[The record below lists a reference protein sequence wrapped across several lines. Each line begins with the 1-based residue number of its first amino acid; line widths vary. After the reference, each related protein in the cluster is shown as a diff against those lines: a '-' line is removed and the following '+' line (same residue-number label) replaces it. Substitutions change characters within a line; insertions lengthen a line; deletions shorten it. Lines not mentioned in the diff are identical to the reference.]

1 MDEALLDEYRR
12 LKLRRMRAEASLAIG
27 RFAASFASEAEREVW
42 VRTNL
47 PALAADGA
55 RLPHELFTQVV
66 LPVLLAGRDQHDPFA
81 LLWMAK
87 LAANFHSDTRRRR
100 WLGGGRLGPIEM
112 DYSPVAML
120 DELLMA
126 APDHV
131 EARLLR
137 LTLATDWLRNCI
149 HEWPAGILYGMDGA
163 TLAECGEIR
172 AEVAIARRLDVDKR
186 FADFLDGF
194 EEKLS
199 AYEDRLP

>member
-1 MDEALLDEYRR
+1 MDEALLDEYRK
-12 LKLRRMRAEASLAIG
+12 LKLRRKRAEASLAIG
-27 RFAASFASEAEREVW
+27 RFAASFASEAERELW

-47 PALAADGA
+47 PSLAADGA

-66 LPVLLAGRDQHDPFA
+66 LPVLLAGRDRRDPFA

-87 LAANFHSDTRRRR
+87 LSDNFHSDTR
-100 WLGGGRLGPIEM
+100 LATEVN
-112 DYSPVAML
+112 YAPVAIL
-120 DELLMA
+120 DELLEV

-131 EARLLR
+131 EGRLLR
-137 LTLATDWLRNCI
+137 LDTAINWLRFSV

-172 AEVAIARRLDVDKR
+172 AEVAIARRIDVDKR

-194 EEKLS
+194 EAKLS
-199 AYEDRLP
+199 DYEDRLA